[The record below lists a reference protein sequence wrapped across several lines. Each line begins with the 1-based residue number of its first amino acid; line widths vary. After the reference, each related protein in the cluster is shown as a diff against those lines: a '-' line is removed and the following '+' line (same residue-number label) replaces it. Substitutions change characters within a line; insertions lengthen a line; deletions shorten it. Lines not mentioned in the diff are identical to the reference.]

1 MRYSSRIEPTAP
13 PVLARALRIGPRDWL
28 DLAVA
33 AVELAIARLRIAT
46 SDRFALVCPAAAA
59 SPPMRKPDQR
69 VERVRRAIA
78 RVSHRLPWRTDCL
91 VQAIAARRW
100 LRRLGLEASLRIG
113 TSVKVSEPFE
123 AHAWLMYGDE
133 AITGGDTGNSVAL
146 FDSASSLQAAGP
158 SQS

>member
-1 MRYSSRIEPTAP
+1 MKYSSRIEGVLPS
-13 PVLARALRIGPRDWL
+13 VLARALSLGPRDWL

-33 AVELAIARLRIAT
+33 MVELAFARVRIAT
-46 SDRFALVCPAAAA
+46 SDRFALIRHAAVA
-59 SPPMRKPDQR
+59 SPPPKKPDER

-78 RVSHRLPWRTDCL
+78 RVSHRLPWRSDCL

-100 LRRLGLEASLRIG
+100 LRRFGLETSLRIG
-113 TSVKVSEPFE
+113 APGKVSEPFE

-133 AITGGDTGNSVAL
+133 SVTGGDTGDRVAL
-146 FDSASSLQAAGP
+146 FDSASSLKPAGP